1 MLSLETHKVQHR
13 SLILTILR
21 RSQKSEVKIE
31 ETGDRRK
38 IRGTRGTR
46 GIRGT
51 RGTRGNSGTPR
62 PKGVG
67 IRGRRGTRGTRGN
80 DN

>member
-38 IRGTRGTR
+38 IRGQGDK
-46 GIRGT
+46 GIRG
-51 RGTRGNSGTPR
+51 
-62 PKGVG
+62 
-67 IRGRRGTRGTRGN
+67 
-80 DN
+80 